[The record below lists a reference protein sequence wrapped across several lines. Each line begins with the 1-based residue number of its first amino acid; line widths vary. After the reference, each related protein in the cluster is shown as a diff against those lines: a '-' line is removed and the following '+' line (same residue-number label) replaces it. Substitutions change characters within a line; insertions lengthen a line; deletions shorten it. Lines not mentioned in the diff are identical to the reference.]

1 MFGIGPGELAVIAVL
16 FLVIFGP
23 DKVPQMA
30 RDIGK
35 FTNEARRAI
44 EDFREDITQMN
55 DDEDEDNDEDSY
67 AEDDE
72 DQDAD
77 TDYEN
82 DEDEERRRQR
92 ARPLASEHFSL
103 SVGQQFSNNGSAQTY
118 SRRRIVIPASAVK
131 PRRRQ
136 CNAHESKNLTS

>member
-44 EDFREDITQMN
+44 EDFREDITSVGDEDKDDADEEDDDTYDQQSST
-55 DDEDEDNDEDSY
+55 DDEDENE
-67 AEDDE
+67 EDD
-72 DQDAD
+72 AV
-77 TDYEN
+77 
-82 DEDEERRRQR
+82 ERD
-92 ARPLASEHFSL
+92 L
-103 SVGQQFSNNGSAQTY
+103 
-118 SRRRIVIPASAVK
+118 
-131 PRRRQ
+131 
-136 CNAHESKNLTS
+136 

>member
-55 DDEDEDNDEDSY
+55 EDEDNDEDSY

-82 DEDEERRRQR
+82 DEDEEGAAKERD
-92 ARPLASEHFSL
+92 L
-103 SVGQQFSNNGSAQTY
+103 
-118 SRRRIVIPASAVK
+118 
-131 PRRRQ
+131 
-136 CNAHESKNLTS
+136 

>member
-55 DDEDEDNDEDSY
+55 DDDEDSH
-67 AEDDE
+67 AEDDD

-82 DEDEERRRQR
+82 EEDEEDDAKERD
-92 ARPLASEHFSL
+92 L
-103 SVGQQFSNNGSAQTY
+103 
-118 SRRRIVIPASAVK
+118 
-131 PRRRQ
+131 
-136 CNAHESKNLTS
+136 

>member
-55 DDEDEDNDEDSY
+55 DDEDDDEDSY

-82 DEDEERRRQR
+82 DEDEEGDAKERD
-92 ARPLASEHFSL
+92 L
-103 SVGQQFSNNGSAQTY
+103 
-118 SRRRIVIPASAVK
+118 
-131 PRRRQ
+131 
-136 CNAHESKNLTS
+136 

>member
-82 DEDEERRRQR
+82 DEDEEGAAKERD
-92 ARPLASEHFSL
+92 L
-103 SVGQQFSNNGSAQTY
+103 
-118 SRRRIVIPASAVK
+118 
-131 PRRRQ
+131 
-136 CNAHESKNLTS
+136 